1 MSSLNIESYVEKV
14 YKNFDGNNEE
24 VQILKEEMKG
34 HLYDS
39 VRDLMADG
47 HSEKESINIAIKNFG
62 DEEVFTN
69 ELEEIVIRQKKYT
82 NILFKI
88 AIVVF
93 VIGVIIRI
101 SGMFAEEMYR
111 ADWEKNRPMT
121 SSDVYNKIE
130 EIGGK
135 KEALTSEDKGK
146 IDELLNK
153 YNDTYDNGVY
163 YIRVIKDGK
172 VNYEYER
179 KVDEKLIT
187 NQGQGE
193 ASNING
199 WKVEHRETDLDSYRC
214 SQIYNELFNIKNQ
227 TNVLFYILKNIGFLF
242 IALSWMI
249 ACIAYTQN
257 FILRGKEI
265 KRLAFLLSLETILIF
280 ASILSDKEIIII
292 VPLILIVLNKV
303 LFKIIENKENNSL
316 SPQKA
321 N

>member
-1 MSSLNIESYVEKV
+1 MNIESYVEKV
-14 YKNFDGNNEE
+14 YKNFDRNNEE
-24 VQILKEEMKG
+24 VQVLKEEMKA

-39 VRDLMADG
+39 VRDLMSEG
-47 HSEKESINIAIKNFG
+47 HSEKESIKIAIKNFG
-62 DEEVFTN
+62 DEEVFTS
-69 ELEEIVIRQKKYT
+69 ELEEIVSRQKKYT
-82 NILFKI
+82 NVLLKI

-93 VIGVIIRI
+93 IIGVIVRI
-101 SGMFAEEMYR
+101 SGIFTEEIYR

-121 SSDVYNKIE
+121 SSDLYNKIE
-130 EIGGK
+130 EIGGE
-135 KEALTSEDKGK
+135 KEALTSEDKSK

-214 SQIYNELFNIKNQ
+214 SQIYNEAFNIQNQ
-227 TNVLFYILKNIGFLF
+227 TNELFYILKNIGFLF

-249 ACIAYTQN
+249 ACISYTQS
-257 FILRGKEI
+257 FILKGKEI
-265 KRLAFLLSLETILIF
+265 KRLAFLLSLETIVIF
-280 ASILSDKEIIII
+280 ASILSEKEIIIV
-292 VPLILIVLNKV
+292 VPLMFMALNKILFRV
-303 LFKIIENKENNSL
+303 LENKENKL
-316 SPQKA
+316 PLPQKA